1 MANTYELIE
10 AKTLSSN
17 TNVVTFSSIPG
28 TYTDLL
34 LKASTRQNG
43 SAEGSQ
49 IGIRFNG
56 SSASE
61 YSRMAIY
68 GDGNGTVGDVS
79 AASETFA
86 RLFFAESSTYTANT
100 FNNVE
105 IYIPNYVSS
114 KYKVF
119 STDSVTEHNAALQY
133 AQSLFGGMWSNTSAI
148 TSLSLSDLAGTGT
161 DFAINSTF
169 YLYGIK
175 NS

>member
-1 MANTYELIE
+1 MANTYQLIE

-17 TNVVTFSSIPG
+17 TNVLTFSSIPG

-34 LKASTRQNG
+34 VKASTRQSG
-43 SAEGSQ
+43 SADGSQ

-61 YSRMAIY
+61 YSRMAVY
-68 GDGNGTVGDVS
+68 GDGSVVGSVS
-79 AASETFA
+79 AASESFA
-86 RLFFAESSTYTANT
+86 RVFFAESSTYTANT
-100 FNNVE
+100 FNNIE

-114 KYKVF
+114 NYKAF
-119 STDSVTEHNAALQY
+119 STDSVSEHNAALQY

-148 TSLSLSDLAGTGT
+148 TSLSLTDLAGSGT